1 MKQVMNRLAI
11 LFLLGVC
18 FISCHP
24 GKDEKENQKVASKSP
39 GKSIRYAT
47 RFDIIDSGTYKILSI
62 IKPKGKLKGVDYQ
75 YVLFEKGTPVPGPFP
90 GAHSLAIPLQRFT
103 LRSPVEAAMVSLL
116 GNLHDVVAIA
126 DPKWIAN
133 PYLLEKAASGEIS
146 VIGRGNTINTE
157 LVLKLQPEAIFENA
171 SGNKYD
177 ITRQLIELGLTPMMN
192 CVHLEDHPLGVAEW
206 IKYFGVLLKK
216 EELAQVVFD
225 SVASRYDSLAYLVK
239 DIKHRPT
246 VIVGH
251 SSRGMWSTHGS
262 SNFFIQL
269 IHDAGGRYIL
279 EDSTQYEE
287 NRISFEH
294 AFTKGQ
300 QADFWLNP
308 GHQVKE
314 LETLL
319 AEDERYLDFKS
330 VRQQG
335 VYNNNR
341 WLSEEGRN
349 HYWEEGMVEPHILL
363 ADLVRVFHPG
373 VLPHHKL
380 KYFQSIE

>member
-1 MKQVMNRLAI
+1 MKKVINTITI
-11 LFLLGVC
+11 LFYSGLYLIG
-18 FISCHP
+18 CHP
-24 GKDEKENQKVASKSP
+24 GKDEKEHRKVVFESHKERT
-39 GKSIRYAT
+39 RYAA
-47 RFDIIDSGTYKILSI
+47 RFDIVDSGKYKILSI
-62 IKPKGKLKGVDYQ
+62 IKPKGKQKGVDYQ
-75 YVLFEKGTPVPGPFP
+75 YVLFERGQDLPDQFP
-90 GAHSLAIPLQRFT
+90 EAHPLAVPLQRFT
-103 LRSPVEAAMVSLL
+103 LRSPVEAAMVTLL
-116 GNLHDVVAIA
+116 GNLEDVVAIA

-206 IKYFGVLLKK
+206 IKYFGVLLNK
-216 EELAQVVFD
+216 EKQAKALFD
-225 SVASRYDSLAYLVK
+225 TIASRYDSLALLVK
-239 DIKHRPT
+239 DVEDRPA

-294 AFTKGQ
+294 AFIKGQ
-300 QADFWLNP
+300 QADFWLGP
-308 GHQVKE
+308 GHLVEK
-314 LETLL
+314 LETLI

-330 VRQQG
+330 VKQSG

-341 WLSEEGRN
+341 WLSEEGHN

-363 ADLVRVFHPG
+363 ADLVRIFHPD
-373 VLPHHKL
+373 VLRDHQL
-380 KYFQSIE
+380 KYFQPIQ